1 MWHGHWSKV
10 PVTWVEMPGSK
21 FVPEFSEFYVLS
33 TCHTYCI
40 SLYVDDG
47 IIKQMLF
54 APRLNL
60 LTGAVTMLR
69 DMALVQVM
77 ITSLLCG

>member
-1 MWHGHWSKV
+1 MYI
-10 PVTWVEMPGSK
+10 PVI
-21 FVPEFSEFYVLS
+21 
-33 TCHTYCI
+33 YC
-40 SLYVDDG
+40 LYVDDG
-47 IIKQMLF
+47 IIKEMLL

-77 ITSLLCG
+77 ITSLLSGGIFLQKRDFPKCLWYLA